1 MSLLTDRIFF
11 DALSADTELMTA
23 IGNRLYCTSIPVPD
37 LQAENTPVPYV
48 IITFDGLNNQDT
60 TKDDPF
66 EGGTDQV
73 QIGIEIAANDRVEL
87 GNIAQRIRRVIH
99 EDFSYQWRYTELLR
113 ADGTPLRT
121 SNGFLLRVLEN
132 FDEMIRKM
140 PQDYTFTAD
149 AVQYDS
155 MKPCYWQVLHYQCD
169 MYNTI
174 NDNEDEQEENN

>member
-37 LQAENTPVPYV
+37 LQADNTPVPYV

-87 GNIAQRIRRVIH
+87 GNIAHRIRRVIH

-174 NDNEDEQEENN
+174 NDNEDEQED

>member
-37 LQAENTPVPYV
+37 LQADNTPVPYV

-87 GNIAQRIRRVIH
+87 GNIAKRIRRVIH

-121 SNGFLLRVLEN
+121 SNGFLMRVLEN

-174 NDNEDEQEENN
+174 NDNEDEQED